1 MRSAFKLGSVA
12 ADCGGE
18 VLKRQGRRLRQKFD
32 HALEEHAR
40 QHSFQVIFLNVL
52 IYSKRVK
59 LGTNLVL
66 FWVYKAPA

>member
-52 IYSKRVK
+52 I
-59 LGTNLVL
+59 
-66 FWVYKAPA
+66 

>member
-32 HALEEHAR
+32 HALEEHA
-40 QHSFQVIFLNVL
+40 SKNGVEVVLLNKFVCKKN
-52 IYSKRVK
+52 IK
-59 LGTNLVL
+59 G
-66 FWVYKAPA
+66 